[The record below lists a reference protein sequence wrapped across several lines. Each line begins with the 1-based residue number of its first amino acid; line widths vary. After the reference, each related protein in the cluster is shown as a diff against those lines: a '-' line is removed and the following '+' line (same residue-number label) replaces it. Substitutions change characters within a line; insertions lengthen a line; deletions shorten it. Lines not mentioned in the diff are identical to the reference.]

1 MSLNKKIFIGGAA
14 GITPTDHLMG
24 IPYYGNSSTK
34 TVTNFGF
41 SPDMIHI
48 KNRDQ
53 ADPNIFFN
61 TTQGNGYYFLSD
73 TYHNMPASLSQ
84 FSFASGGF
92 SAQAHGYING
102 AVNYMSWGWKANGG
116 TTSTNTDGTITTT
129 VQANQDAGFSIIRY
143 NGNYT
148 QGATIGHGLGKA
160 PWIWMVVRISHGEN
174 KRSGWNG
181 SNSPQVVT
189 MDNAT
194 GMQPATSNT
203 LFPSGSPSSNT
214 VITLGNDPSVNYN
227 SSYQYICYAWA
238 PIPGFSAMGD
248 YNGNGSTQ
256 QITTGFQPRLV
267 WLKRKD
273 STGDWFMIDSFRGN
287 NKILNLNDTTTEV
300 TDTRLTFNST
310 GFQLNATADTNGSGT
325 SHYYCAWA

>member
-1 MSLNKKIFIGGAA
+1 MSLNKKKTLTGAPA
-14 GITPTDHLMG
+14 LVPTEHRDG
-24 IPYYGNSSTK
+24 KTYFGNSGTK
-34 TVTNFGF
+34 TVTGYSFA
-41 SPDMIHI
+41 PDMIHI

-53 ADPNIFFN
+53 ADPNIFFD
-61 TTQGNGYYFLSD
+61 TTRGNGYYFLSD
-73 TYHNMPASLSQ
+73 TYHSMPASLSQ
-84 FSFASGGF
+84 GITFTSDGF
-92 SAQAHGYING
+92 SANAHGYING

-116 TTSTNTDGTITTT
+116 TTSSNTDGTITTT
-129 VQANQDAGFSIIRY
+129 VQANPDAGFSIMRY

-148 QGATIGHGLGKA
+148 QGATIGHGLGVA
-160 PWIWMVVRISHGEN
+160 PWIWITVRISHAEN
-174 KRSGWNG
+174 KRSAWGG
-181 SNSPQVVT
+181 VSGQPLQVT
-189 MDNAT
+189 LDNAS
-194 GMQPATSNT
+194 GMQPGLANT
-203 LFPSGSPSSNT
+203 LYPAASSST

-238 PIPGFSAMGD
+238 PIAGYSAMGE

-273 STGDWFMIDSFRGN
+273 STGDWFMIDSHRGN
-287 NKILNLNDTTTEV
+287 NKQLNLNDTTTEV

-310 GFQLNATADTNGSGT
+310 GFQLNATAATNGSGT

>member
-1 MSLNKKIFIGGAA
+1 MSLNKKIFMGGVPS
-14 GITPTDHLMG
+14 ITPTDHLMG
-24 IPYYGNSSTK
+24 IPYFGNSSTK
-34 TVTNFGF
+34 TVNNFGF
-41 SPDMIHI
+41 SPDVIHI

-53 ADPNIFFN
+53 ADPNIFFD
-61 TTQGNGYYFLSD
+61 TTRGNGYYFLSNA
-73 TYHNMPASLSQ
+73 YHTMPASLSQ
-84 FSFASGGF
+84 FSFVSGGF
-92 SAQAHGYING
+92 SAQASGYING

-129 VQANQDAGFSIIRY
+129 VQANPTAGFSIIRY

-148 QGATIGHGLGKA
+148 QGATIGHGLGVA
-160 PWIWMVVRISHGEN
+160 PWIWMTVRISHDEN
-174 KRSGWNG
+174 KRSAWAGVSG
-181 SNSPQVVT
+181 QPYQVT
-189 MDNAT
+189 MDNAS
-194 GMQPATSNT
+194 GQQPSLATT
-203 LFPSGSPSSNT
+203 LYPSASSST
-214 VITLGNDPSVNYN
+214 VITLGNDPSVNYT

-248 YNGNGSTQ
+248 YNGNGGTQ

-287 NKILNLNDTTTEV
+287 NKILNLNDATTEV

-310 GFQLNATADTNGSGT
+310 GFQLNATADTNGAGT